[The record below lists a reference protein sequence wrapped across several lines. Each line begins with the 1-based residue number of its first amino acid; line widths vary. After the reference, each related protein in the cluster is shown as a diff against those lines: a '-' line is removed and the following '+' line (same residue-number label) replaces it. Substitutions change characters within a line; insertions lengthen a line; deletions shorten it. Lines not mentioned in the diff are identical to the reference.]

1 MCIPLLSW
9 VYRALLASRTSCLT
23 RSLSSY
29 FSLSSLPIPHLSS
42 LAKSM
47 GAYVSNISEAE
58 AGKPQVLGSCRLYSK
73 LESQEKEVPGFTENW
88 VRVC

>member
-1 MCIPLLSW
+1 
-9 VYRALLASRTSCLT
+9 
-23 RSLSSY
+23 
-29 FSLSSLPIPHLSS
+29 
-42 LAKSM
+42 M

-88 VRVC
+88 VRGC